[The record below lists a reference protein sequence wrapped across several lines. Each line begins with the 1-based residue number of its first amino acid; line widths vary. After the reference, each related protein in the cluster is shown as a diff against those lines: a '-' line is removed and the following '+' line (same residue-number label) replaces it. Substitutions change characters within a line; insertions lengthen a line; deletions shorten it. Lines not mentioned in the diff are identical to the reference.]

1 MSERRLVLV
10 RHGRTPWN
18 VIDRAQGHTDVPLD
32 EVGNEQAEQTAEA
45 LALLGPSRLWTSDL
59 ARARQTAAYLE
70 KSTGLIAVA
79 DERLREFNLGVR
91 AGLTRD
97 EFAARFPEE
106 YDAWVK
112 GDTARIVVLGEE
124 TSDEVRG
131 RITSAF
137 WDYFGSLSPGETGIA
152 VTHGGCLRLGVSE
165 LLGWSDGQWR
175 SLRVL
180 DNGAWAVLSQ
190 TGDML
195 PRLSAYNL
203 TAADH
208 GFPRRS
214 SDFALE

>member
-1 MSERRLVLV
+1 MECDRSGSRAHRRPT
-10 RHGRTPWN
+10 RRGGQRAGRA
-18 VIDRAQGHTDVPLD
+18 DGRGAG
-32 EVGNEQAEQTAEA
+32 
-45 LALLGPSRLWTSDL
+45 L
-59 ARARQTAAYLE
+59 ARPVPALDQR
-70 KSTGLIAVA
+70 SRSSPA
-79 DERLREFNLGVR
+79 DRGVS
-91 AGLTRD
+91 GEVD
-97 EFAARFPEE
+97 GSDRFPEE